1 VLHAILAS
9 LLIAQTLFVPLTGAR
24 TRDIQ
29 PESLFH
35 TLFHDFF
42 PEDDGTTYVQT
53 GDIPAMWLRDSS
65 AQSIPYVRFQ
75 AQYGLLR
82 TRFAGVI
89 ERNARAIDK
98 DVYANAFQAD
108 YHVWERKWEVDS
120 IAWPMVLTTA
130 YYSATHDRSVFTPNL
145 HVAMQVIVHT
155 YDCEERHATC
165 SKYRYPYNVPTSNS
179 YNWDTGMIWCAFRPS
194 DDPVQY
200 RFNIAQNAIA
210 AVALEDIAVMAL
222 HHYNDRALSDHARAV
237 EARVIT
243 GILRYGIFYNA
254 QRHVWMYAYETDGNG
269 HYNIMDDANIP
280 NLTTLPTI
288 DWSSEFDPVYLN
300 TRAFT
305 LSMDNPW
312 YFSGRYAQGLG
323 SPHTPYGNVWPLGI
337 IGRAITTTDVR
348 EIVESITMLAETDSE
363 DGLIHESFYPDGYW
377 RYTRSEFG
385 WANALYA
392 ELLFR
397 TVAGYSALDHVA
409 GEQTVLPFEARAQT
423 PTIVST
429 LHQLENASDIVG
441 TLGRLL
447 YAGRDAAI
455 NQLR

>member
-1 VLHAILAS
+1 VLKAILAS
-9 LLIAQTLFVPLTGAR
+9 LLLAQTLIVPLTGAR
-24 TRDIQ
+24 IRDIQ
-29 PESLFH
+29 AESLFH

-53 GDIPAMWLRDSS
+53 GDIPAMWLRDAS

-89 ERNARAIDK
+89 ERSARAIDK

-120 IAWPMVLTTA
+120 VAWPVVLITA
-130 YYSATHDRSVFTPNL
+130 YYGATHDASIFTPNL
-145 HVAMQVIVHT
+145 HVAFQQIVHT
-155 YDCEERHATC
+155 YDCEERHGTC
-165 SKYRYPYNVPTSNS
+165 SPYRYPYHVSTDEG
-179 YNWDTGMIWCAFRPS
+179 YNWNTGLIWCAFRPS

-200 RFNIAQNAIA
+200 RFNIPQNAIA
-210 AVALEDIAVMAL
+210 AVALEDIAQFAL
-222 HHYNDRALSDHARAV
+222 RNYHDKALSEHARAI
-237 EARVIT
+237 EERVVT
-243 GILRYGIFYNA
+243 GILRYGIFYNEK
-254 QRHVWMYAYETDGNG
+254 RHVWMYAYETDGYGN
-269 HYNIMDDANIP
+269 YNLMDDANIP
-280 NLTTLPTI
+280 NLTALPVI
-288 DWSSEFDPVYLN
+288 DWVSDFDPIYLN

-337 IGRAITTTDVR
+337 IARAITTTDDR
-348 EIVESITMLAETDSE
+348 EIIESLSMLAETDSE

-392 ELLFR
+392 DLIFR
-397 TVAGYSALDHVA
+397 TLAGYTALDHVVDA
-409 GEQTVLPFEARAQT
+409 QTIIPFETRSQV

-429 LHQLENASDIVG
+429 LQQLENAGDIVG
-441 TLGRLL
+441 ALGRLL
-447 YAGRDAAI
+447 YAGREEAI